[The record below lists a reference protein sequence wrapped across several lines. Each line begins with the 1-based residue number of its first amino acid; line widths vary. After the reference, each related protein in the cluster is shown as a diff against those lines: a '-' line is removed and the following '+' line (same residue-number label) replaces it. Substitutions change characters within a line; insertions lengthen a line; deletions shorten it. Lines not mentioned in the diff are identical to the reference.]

1 MVVRRPALVDDGYQ
15 SGILAEG
22 FVRELRGPRTRVS
35 TGAAPA
41 MFGVSRTGLRPRRAK
56 RLAKPDGADAAKE
69 HPGHARAMGSHRKR
83 REGARVSANRLVV
96 ELAIEA
102 LDRREWPRTELEI
115 QLLRSSMF
123 AAQAIARDM
132 IAAGRESEIDEI
144 SRNISEIAPDLPY
157 KTPGLAQPD
166 LRPPA
171 SPDDA
176 VERLQSVR
184 PEGPEHG
191 EGAAKPL
198 DMPLP
203 ASHPASHVSCAR
215 TRS

>member
-1 MVVRRPALVDDGYQ
+1 MARTLQKNIRVTPEQWDRIENA
-15 SGILAEG
+15 A
-22 FVRELRGPRTRVS
+22 RER
-35 TGAAPA
+35 
-41 MFGVSRTGLRPRRAK
+41 
-56 RLAKPDGADAAKE
+56 D
-69 HPGHARAMGSHRKR
+69 
-83 REGARVSANRLVV
+83 VSANRLVV

-123 AAQAIARDM
+123 AARAIARDM

-203 ASHPASHVSCAR
+203 AAHPASHVS
-215 TRS
+215 